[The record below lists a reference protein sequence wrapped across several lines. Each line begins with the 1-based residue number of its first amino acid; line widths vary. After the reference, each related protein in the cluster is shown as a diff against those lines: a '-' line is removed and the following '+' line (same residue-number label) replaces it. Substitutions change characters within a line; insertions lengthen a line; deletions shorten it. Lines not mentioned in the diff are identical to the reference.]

1 MENYQLI
8 GYINMD
14 FEYIVLSPK
23 EVQNLL
29 DCIDIIPSNHYM
41 CISRNIDNDRI
52 YVEDL
57 GKDGMEEGNEL
68 EITENYERI

>member
-1 MENYQLI
+1 MESYQLI

-29 DCIDIIPSNHYM
+29 DCIDIIPSNHYI

-57 GKDGMEEGNEL
+57 GKDGKEEGNEL
-68 EITENYERI
+68 EITENYEGI

>member
-1 MENYQLI
+1 MN
-8 GYINMD
+8 
-14 FEYIVLSPK
+14 FEHIVLSPK

-29 DCIDIIPSNHYM
+29 DCIDIIPSDHYI
-41 CISRNIDNDRI
+41 CISRNINNNRI

-57 GKDGMEEGNEL
+57 GKDGREDGNEI

>member
-1 MENYQLI
+1 MEVFQII

-14 FEYIVLSPK
+14 FEYIVLNPK

-29 DCIDIIPSNHYM
+29 DCIDIIPSNHYI
-41 CISRNIDNDRI
+41 CISRNIDNDRV
-52 YVEDL
+52 YVGDL
-57 GKDGMEEGNEL
+57 GKNGRDKEDEL

>member
-1 MENYQLI
+1 
-8 GYINMD
+8 MD

-29 DCIDIIPSNHYM
+29 ACIDIIPSNHYI
-41 CISRNIDNDRI
+41 CISRNIDNYRI

-57 GKDGMEEGNEL
+57 GIDGIEEGNEL
-68 EITENYERI
+68 EITENYEGI

>member
-1 MENYQLI
+1 
-8 GYINMD
+8 MD
-14 FEYIVLSPK
+14 FDYIVLSPK

-29 DCIDIIPSNHYM
+29 DCIDVISSDHYI
-41 CISRNIDNDRI
+41 CISRNIDNNRI

-57 GKDGMEEGNEL
+57 GKDGREEGNEL

>member
-1 MENYQLI
+1 MGNCQLI

-14 FEYIVLSPK
+14 FEYIILSPK

-29 DCIDIIPSNHYM
+29 DYIEITPSNHCI
-41 CISRNIDNDRI
+41 CISKNIDNNRI
-52 YVEDL
+52 YVEDF
-57 GKDGMEEGNEL
+57 GKDRKEKGNEL